1 MFRVDDIMDEAR
13 KIVGICDDTK
23 LFRWLGDAVSMIANK
38 SDLEGWKGVI
48 DICTCDCS
56 CCGSKCATMPR
67 EIETVLAVSSCGR
80 PLLGYGQLFNFH
92 LNGPGD
98 VGCSPCDWSWMDMGQ
113 YHSTYRDLLCPS
125 KLVAYLQTAEDNGKE
140 VIVFGYDKFGNV
152 LRRNEG
158 GVWRNGY
165 AVPTIFGYA
174 VPDSEAPDIARIT
187 GVFKEE
193 TVGSV
198 RLSTIDEAGN
208 TGILLGIYEPDEK
221 TPQYRRIKINRP
233 SKWLRVAYLK
243 NNPTFSSRYDHIA
256 LKSRVALLLALQ
268 ARKYYTELRLAEGH
282 AFEADA
288 ARMELEAQLK
298 AEAPLFNPVQV
309 VSLGNDLKSH
319 CDYDI
324 H

>member
-1 MFRVDDIMDEAR
+1 
-13 KIVGICDDTK
+13 
-23 LFRWLGDAVSMIANK
+23 
-38 SDLEGWKGVI
+38 
-48 DICTCDCS
+48 
-56 CCGSKCATMPR
+56 
-67 EIETVLAVSSCGR
+67 
-80 PLLGYGQLFNFH
+80 
-92 LNGPGD
+92 
-98 VGCSPCDWSWMDMGQ
+98 MGQ
-113 YHSTYRDLLCPS
+113 WHSTYRDLLCPS

-140 VIVFGYDKFGNV
+140 MVVFGYDKFGNV

-158 GVWRNGY
+158 GVWKNGY
-165 AVPTIFGYA
+165 AVPTIYGYA

-187 GVFKEE
+187 GIFKEE

-198 RLSTIDEAGN
+198 RLSTIDESGN

-243 NNPTFSSRYDHIA
+243 NNPTFNSRYDHIP
-256 LKSRVALLLALQ
+256 LKSRVGLLLALQ

-319 CDYDI
+319 CDLDI
-324 H
+324 M

>member
-1 MFRVDDIMDEAR
+1 MFRVDDVYDEAK
-13 KIVGICDDTK
+13 KIIGICDDTK
-23 LFRWLGDAVSMIANK
+23 LFRWLGDAVSLIANK
-38 SDLEGWKGVI
+38 ADLEGWKGVI

-67 EIETVLAVSSCGR
+67 EVETVIGVNSCGH
-80 PLLGYGQLFNFH
+80 PMLGYGQLFNFH

-98 VGCSPCDWSWMDMGQ
+98 KGCAPCDWSWMDLGQ
-113 YHSTYRDLLCPS
+113 YHSTFRDLTCPS
-125 KLVAYLQTAEDNGKE
+125 KLVVYLQTPEDNGKQA
-140 VIVFGYDKFGNV
+140 IVFGYDKFGNV

-158 GVWRNGY
+158 GVWLNGY
-165 AVPTIFGYA
+165 AVPTVFGYA
-174 VPDSEAPDIARIT
+174 VPDAGAPDVARVT
-187 GVFKEE
+187 GFFKEL
-193 TVGSV
+193 TVGSM
-198 RLSTIDEAGN
+198 RLATLDEAGN
-208 TGILLGIYEPDEK
+208 SGTLLGIYEPDET

-243 NNPTFSSRYDHIA
+243 VNPTFHSRYDHIP
-256 LKSRVALLLALQ
+256 LKSRVGLLLALQ

-298 AEAPLFNPVQV
+298 AEAPLFNPIQV

-324 H
+324 E